1 MNPLNDFK
9 IFYLL
14 NNEANKIRG
23 LLSEKMY
30 IFLNSTNNL

>member
-14 NNEANKIRG
+14 NNEANKIRELVG
-23 LLSEKMY
+23 KNLY
-30 IFLNSTNNL
+30 IF